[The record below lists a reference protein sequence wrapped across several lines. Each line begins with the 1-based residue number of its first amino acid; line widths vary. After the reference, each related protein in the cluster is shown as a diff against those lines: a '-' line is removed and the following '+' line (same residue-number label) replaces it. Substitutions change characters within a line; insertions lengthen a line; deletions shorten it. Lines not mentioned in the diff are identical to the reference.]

1 MTTVELSNHLFIF
14 ALGLARM
21 LAVFQ
26 MVPIFQ
32 QSVLPGSIRTSV
44 AVSMVLFA
52 YPVFATDVVVA
63 ELPMLTIM
71 ALAAKEVLIGV
82 LIGFGAS
89 VIFWAIESA
98 GFFIDNQRGSTMASS
113 VDPLTGS
120 QTSPLGIFLT
130 QVLTVFFMVGGG
142 YFVLLM
148 VIYES
153 YQIFPV
159 FEFLPALKME
169 DVTVWLSIMDRIMTL
184 AIVMAAPAMIAMFL
198 SEFGLG
204 LVSRFAP
211 QLNVFF
217 LSMPVKSAV
226 GMLMLVLYL
235 VFLQEIWE
243 DEFANIAVHLG
254 VLRGVL
260 E

>member
-1 MTTVELSNHLFIF
+1 MNQVFIF
-14 ALGLARM
+14 AFALARM
-21 LAVFQ
+21 LAVFA
-26 MVPIFQ
+26 MIPIFQ
-32 QSVLPGSIRTSV
+32 QSVLPGAIRT
-44 AVSMVLFA
+44 ALAMSMVLVV
-52 YPVFATDVVVA
+52 YPSIAEGVVA
-63 ELPMLTIM
+63 SELPVTTIF
-71 ALAAKEVLIGV
+71 ALGVKEVVIGI

-89 VIFWAIESA
+89 TIFWAIEAA

-142 YFVLLM
+142 FFVLM
-148 VIYES
+148 MTIYES
-153 YQIFPV
+153 YQLFPV
-159 FEFLPALKME
+159 FEFFPRMDIEGAR
-169 DVTVWLSIMDRIMTL
+169 TFLSIADRIMAL

-217 LSMPVKSAV
+217 LSMPIKSAV
-226 GMLMLVLYL
+226 GILMLILYIRL
-235 VFLQEIWE
+235 LEEIWE
-243 DEFANIAVHLG
+243 DQFALIFTHLG
-254 VLRGVL
+254 VLRRLL